1 MFWRKNAPKSNGKL
15 AYLLAIETATEI
27 CSVALGKDGQCI
39 ALRENERGNSHAE
52 KITAYIDQVLQQ
64 ADIAIDAIDAVC
76 ISEGPGSYT
85 GLRIG
90 ASSAKGLCY
99 ALNKPL
105 IAVPTLQAMAYGAR
119 ALFPQAK
126 QFCPMI
132 DARRMEVYS
141 ALYDSQLAVL
151 DGITNLI
158 VDEQF
163 YADFLTRD
171 AIVFSGNA
179 VSKVQPV
186 LSGNPQAVFADTKTS
201 ARYLLELGYE
211 KYGKNDFVDTA
222 YFEPFYLKEFQS
234 KKGSVKGLKS

>member
-1 MFWRKNAPKSNGKL
+1 L
-15 AYLLAIETATEI
+15 AYILAIETSTEI
-27 CSVALGKDGQCI
+27 CSVALGRDGQCV
-39 ALRENERGNSHAE
+39 ALKENERENSHAE
-52 KITAYIDQVLQQ
+52 KLIVYIDELLREAGITVNE
-64 ADIAIDAIDAVC
+64 IDAIC

-105 IAVPTLQAMAYGAR
+105 VAVPTLQAMAWGAR
-119 ALFPQAK
+119 EQFPQAE

-141 ALYDSQLAVL
+141 ALYDNQLAVL
-151 DGITNLI
+151 DEITNVI

-163 YADFLTRD
+163 YSDFLENKSV
-171 AIVFSGNA
+171 VFSGNA

-186 LSGNPQAVFADTKTS
+186 LSGNSHAVFADTKTS

-211 KYGKNDFVDTA
+211 KYCRNDFVDVA
-222 YFEPFYLKEFQS
+222 YFEPFYLKEFLS
-234 KKGSVKGLKS
+234 KKGKVKGLE